1 MDAGVHVKHKCVC
14 LSNRIEKQVDATGPC
29 WCAHPL
35 LPLRALIHECEEV
48 EVRRVGL
55 SLSGL
60 YQPANVAVDPSPR
73 AALDQVSLVGIG
85 AIPEL
90 LGCSPHGPPLL
101 ERTKQKKLEDLEKQQ
116 WHE

>member
-14 LSNRIEKQVDATGPC
+14 LSNRKEKQVDATGPC
-29 WCAHPL
+29 WCTHPL

-60 YQPANVAVDPSPR
+60 YQPANVAIDPSPR

-90 LGCSPHGPPLL
+90 LGCSPHGPPLS
-101 ERTKQKKLEDLEKQQ
+101 ERTKQKKIGGFGETTVA
-116 WHE
+116 